1 MKSMRHLYLLFTC
14 ALCVAC
20 SSPCKVIW
28 TEGPKDPD
36 TGKATHVME
45 IVNPPAGT
53 QWTIWFSQFRTPI
66 KMDEGSAADILH
78 LSGTMYRVAPLADAK
93 DTMRLR
99 YQAKPLV
106 NQCRAPE
113 GFYLQKNGE
122 KPVPLD
128 VKYVFL
134 PAEEAHSFEYTPVAV
149 GAYDIIPRL
158 KSVVTA
164 DGQTDIAAIPDGEAK
179 IVEGQVPGWYR
190 ITIDGA
196 ISIEAAD
203 EAGAYYASV
212 TLDNIRRN
220 AAGRPVSNAVV
231 TDWPDMPYRGLM
243 LDVSRNFTTKD
254 NLLKLI
260 DVLAHYKV
268 NYLHLHLGDDEGWRV
283 EIDAL
288 PELTSYGAFRGI
300 PTLAEDGTFTE
311 PDALQIT
318 YCTTPD
324 RNDAT
329 SSGNG
334 YYSHADFVEILRYAA
349 QRQIHVIPEFDTP
362 GHSRAAIKSMEVRAQ
377 RTGDASCLLSEP
389 ADTSR
394 YTSVQDYTD
403 NAINVALP
411 STYKF
416 IDTVFDGIIALYKEA
431 GVPLDAIHV
440 GGDEVPEGAW
450 EGSPACRALMAEN
463 GWEDIDLLKD
473 YFISNVLDIAESKG
487 VKIAGWQEVA
497 QHLRPETDA
506 KLKRN
511 LFMINL
517 WAVSRGRIEL
527 AYTLA
532 NEGVHVVLSNASHN
546 YFDMAYNDSK
556 LERGHSWSGYVSEKT
571 SFSFLP
577 YAIGCKTE
585 LTPAGKPNII
595 GIQGQLWSETIRNFD
610 HVTYYIFPKGAGL
623 FERAWN
629 ATPAWASTEDEA
641 FEADFDKF
649 FSIVAEHEYPYYD
662 TIGITYHKN

>member
-1 MKSMRHLYLLFTC
+1 MKAMHSLYLLFTC
-14 ALCVAC
+14 AMCVAC

-28 TEGPKDPD
+28 TEGPKDPE
-36 TGKATHVME
+36 TGKATHMME

-53 QWTIWFSQFRTPI
+53 EWTIWFNQFRTPVI
-66 KMDEGSAADILH
+66 MEEGAMADIQH
-78 LSGTMYRVAPLADAK
+78 LSGTMYRVVPMAEGK
-93 DTMRLR
+93 DTIRLR

-113 GFYLQKNGE
+113 GFYLQKKGQKAE
-122 KPVPLD
+122 PLD
-128 VKYVFL
+128 AKYVFL
-134 PAEEAHSFEYTPVAV
+134 PAEEKHSFEYTAV
-149 GAYDIIPRL
+149 EVGVYDIIPRL
-158 KSVVTA
+158 KSVEMA
-164 DGQTDIAAIPDGEAK
+164 DGETDLTALANGE
-179 IVEGQVPGWYR
+179 VMMTEGQVPGWYR
-190 ITIDGA
+190 ITIDGG
-196 ISIEAAD
+196 ITIEAAD

-220 AAGRPVSNAVV
+220 AAGKPVPNAVV
-231 TDWPDMPYRGLM
+231 TDWPDMPYRGFM

-260 DVLAHYKV
+260 DLLAHYKV

-288 PELTSYGAFRGI
+288 PELTSYGAFRSI
-300 PTLAEDGTFTE
+300 PVLAEDGTFSE
-311 PDALQIT
+311 PEALQVT

-334 YYSHADFVEILRYAA
+334 YYSHADYVEILRYAA
-349 QRQIHVIPEFDTP
+349 ARQIHVIPEFDTP

-377 RTGDASCLLSEP
+377 RTGDVSCLLSEA
-389 ADTSR
+389 ADTSK

-416 IDTVFDGIIALYKEA
+416 IDTVFDGIIALYEEA

-450 EGSPACRALMAEN
+450 VGSPACQALMAQN
-463 GWEDIDLLKD
+463 GWEKTDLLKD

-497 QHLRPETDA
+497 QHLQPETYE

-511 LFMINL
+511 VFTIYL
-517 WAVSRGRIEL
+517 WAVSRGRVDQ
-527 AYTLA
+527 AYTMA
-532 NEGVHVVLSNASHN
+532 NDGIQVVLSNASHN

-556 LERGHSWSGYVSEKT
+556 LERGHSWSGFVSEKT

-577 YAIGCKTE
+577 YAIKCKTE
-585 LTPAGKPNII
+585 LTQAGRPNII
-595 GIQGQLWSETIRNFD
+595 GTQGQLWSETIRNFD
-610 HVTYYIFPKGAGL
+610 HVSYYIFPKAVGQ

-629 ATPAWASTEDEA
+629 AVPAWGKDDEEA
-641 FEADFDKF
+641 FLADFDKF
-649 FSIVAEHEYPYYD
+649 FSIVVEHEYPYYD
-662 TIGITYHKN
+662 SIGITYHKN

>member
-1 MKSMRHLYLLFTC
+1 MRMMRFLYLLIAC
-14 ALCVAC
+14 AMCAC
-20 SSPCKVIW
+20 GSSPCKVIW
-28 TEGPKDPD
+28 TEGTKNPE
-36 TGKATHVME
+36 TGKATHIME
-45 IVNPPAGT
+45 IVNPPEGT

-66 KMDEGSAADILH
+66 SMEEGSPADILH
-78 LSGTMYRVAPLADAK
+78 LSGTMYRIAPHTAAK
-93 DTMRLR
+93 DTMRLV
-99 YQAKPLV
+99 YEAKPLV

-113 GFYLQKNGE
+113 GFYLQKKGE
-122 KPVPLD
+122 KPVLLD
-128 VKYVFL
+128 AKYVFL
-134 PAEEAHSFEYTPVAV
+134 PAEEKHSFDYKPVDV

-164 DGQTDIAAIPDGEAK
+164 DGQTDISTLPDGETVF
-179 IVEGQVPGWYR
+179 VEGQVPGWYR
-190 ITIDGA
+190 ITIDGGIA
-196 ISIEAAD
+196 IEAAD
-203 EAGAYYASV
+203 PTGAYYASV

-220 AAGRPVSNAVV
+220 AAGKAIPNAVV

-288 PELTSYGAFRGI
+288 PELTSYGAFRCI
-300 PTLAEDGTFTE
+300 PTLDDEGNFTE
-311 PDALQIT
+311 PEALQIT

-349 QRQIHVIPEFDTP
+349 QHQIHVIPEFDTP
-362 GHSRAAIKSMEVRAQ
+362 GHSRAAIKSMVVRAQ
-377 RTGDASCLLSEP
+377 RTGDVSCLLSEP

-416 IDTVFDGIIALYKEA
+416 IDVVFDGIIALYKEA

-450 EGSPACRALMAEN
+450 LGSPACIALMEQN
-463 GWEDIDLLKD
+463 GWERTYHLKD
-473 YFISNVLDIAESKG
+473 YFISKVLDIAHEKG

-497 QHLRPETDA
+497 QNLTPQTLA
-506 KLKRN
+506 KLKEN

-517 WAVSRGRIEL
+517 WAVSRGRIEQ
-527 AYTLA
+527 AYTMA
-532 NEGVHVVLSNASHN
+532 NDGIHVVLSNASHN

-556 LERGHSWSGYVSEKT
+556 LERGHSWSGFVNEKT

-577 YAIGCKTE
+577 YAIGCKTR
-585 LTPAGKPNII
+585 LTPQGKPNII
-595 GIQGQLWSETIRNFD
+595 GTQGQLWSETIRNFD
-610 HVTYYIFPKGAGL
+610 HVTYYLFPKALGQ

-629 ATPAWASTEDEA
+629 AVPSWTSAEEESFNE
-641 FEADFDKF
+641 DFDKF

-662 TIGITYHKN
+662 NIGITYHKN